1 MQATVENISQLERRI
16 RITVPRAEIDSEVE
30 ARLKRLARTVKV
42 HGFRPGKVPLKIV
55 AQQYGGEV
63 RREVIGQTMERSI
76 AEALREQQLR
86 VAGYPRLESVS
97 EQGADALE
105 FSATFEI
112 YPEVKLGDLSG
123 VSIERPQV
131 EVSEEDV
138 DKTIEILR
146 KQRATFEPVDRPA
159 QAGDR
164 VELDYR
170 GTIDGKPFP
179 GGEARDYALVLGE
192 GHTLKDFEDAIV
204 GMRPG
209 ETKSVEVSFPADYH
223 GREVAGKTAR
233 FELHLKRV
241 LEPRLPEVNPDFARA
256 LGVEDGDVAK
266 MRAEIRANLEREVK
280 KRIEAR
286 LKEQVMQALVDT
298 TPVELPRALV
308 EIEAQRLEQRL
319 REDLM
324 RRGLKGDLTLP
335 PEMFRESAERRVRLG
350 LILAELVKTHDLH
363 ATPEQVKAV
372 VEDFAQSY
380 EHPEQI
386 VQWYYQEPGRLA
398 EAESLALEQNVVNW
412 VLGVAKVTDKP
423 ITFDELM
430 GIAR

>member
-16 RITVPRAEIDSEVE
+16 RITVPRTEIDSEV
-30 ARLKRLARTVKV
+30 AVRLKRLAKTVKV

-63 RREVIGQTMERSI
+63 RREVIGETMERRI
-76 AEALREQQLR
+76 AEVLQAQSLR

-112 YPEVKLGDLSG
+112 YPEVKLGDLSS
-123 VSIERPQV
+123 VTIERPQV
-131 EVSEEDV
+131 TITEADV
-138 DKTIEILR
+138 DKTIEIMR

-164 VELDYR
+164 VEVDYR
-170 GTIDGKPFP
+170 GTIDGQSFP
-179 GGEARDYALVLGE
+179 GGEAQDYPFVLGA
-192 GHTLKDFEDAIV
+192 GRALKDFEDAIL

-209 ETKSVEVSFPADYH
+209 ETKTVQVSFPEDYQ
-223 GREVAGKTAR
+223 GRDVAGKTAT
-233 FELHLKRV
+233 FELRVKRV
-241 LEPRLPEVNPDFARA
+241 LEPGLPEVGPEFAKA
-256 LGVEDGDVAK
+256 LGIEDGDVTK
-266 MRAEIRANLEREVK
+266 MRAEIRASLEREVK

-286 LKEQVMQALVDT
+286 LKEQVMQALLDS

-308 EIEAQRLEQRL
+308 ELEAQRLAQRM
-319 REDLM
+319 REDLAG
-324 RRGLKGDLTLP
+324 RGFKGELPLP
-335 PEMFRESAERRVRLG
+335 PEAIRESAERRVKLG
-350 LILAELVKTHDLH
+350 LILAELVRAHDLH

-380 EHPEQI
+380 EQPERI

-398 EAESLALEQNVVNW
+398 EAESLALERNVVNW
-412 VLGVAKVTDKP
+412 VLGIAQVTDKP

-430 GIAR
+430 GIAQ